1 MKFWMTDEGSR
12 EQKRHLDE
20 QLSQQENSEK
30 ENRAKLFRLQAE
42 TEEKHNRWLLCQQ
55 NCDALQKQLFSQ
67 EQKEKQFN
75 QKYSTAVQEVADLIK
90 DLNEIQDEKRE
101 LTKERDLSRESHHAA
116 LTKMK
121 ADYEKQLGTKTRDMR
136 EELREEAELR
146 LEKEKEKN
154 QMLLQQ
160 CRQETSQLQQK
171 FTEKSLEVQDLQ
183 EELRRERR
191 RQKEEQAQE
200 EERKR
205 REEESHQ
212 QEARE
217 LTQAKAE
224 LQQASEKNA
233 ELIEEVRFLQETV
246 RRECE
251 EREEL
256 TAALCQA
263 QQELFGQRSVA
274 SHPGSPKHVPD
285 GVDRQPPSGHKRF
298 DLQPQVRVPV
308 PLTHSPTNP
317 NTFRPSSAD
326 PEKDRGLGPDKER
339 ATRRVEARGRWV
351 VLGGDERLEP
361 VLPHVKVRTSMG
373 EVKDKSNLRGR
384 RK

>member
-1 MKFWMTDEGSR
+1 MEGNTCEIPTTAMTGFFFNYKIGFGYKPRSLRLTVCFSHISSKKVPCMHQPGLVNIVLFPTFHQTDCSR
-12 EQKRHLDE
+12 RLFQTALWLRGNKL
-20 QLSQQENSEK
+20 LICAFISQPAHRFSCVSFS
-30 ENRAKLFRLQAE
+30 AFLHVCWAL
-42 TEEKHNRWLLCQQ
+42 LLCVFCAGTARLMGLCASVFFLFCFFS
-55 NCDALQKQLFSQ
+55 NDSPASCSTIHYWPNSSLFWPSVLNWLQKKTHLVSFCSLPV
-67 EQKEKQFN
+67 ETLLGF
-75 QKYSTAVQEVADLIK
+75 TAGLLPALPVQMV
-90 DLNEIQDEKRE
+90 RF
-101 LTKERDLSRESHHAA
+101 
-116 LTKMK
+116 
-121 ADYEKQLGTKTRDMR
+121 Y
-136 EELREEAELR
+136 
-146 LEKEKEKN
+146 
-154 QMLLQQ
+154 
-160 CRQETSQLQQK
+160 
-171 FTEKSLEVQDLQ
+171 
-183 EELRRERR
+183 
-191 RQKEEQAQE
+191 
-200 EERKR
+200 
-205 REEESHQ
+205 
-212 QEARE
+212 ARC
-217 LTQAKAE
+217 LVIFQ
-224 LQQASEKNA
+224 
-233 ELIEEVRFLQETV
+233 VRFLQETV